1 MANFIARF
9 SNAHVI
15 TAKDPRLTYTHA
27 WHAMGRHA
35 INNEPWSSMAS
46 RRQPSERTREWL
58 ARRISQGE
66 SS

>member
-1 MANFIARF
+1 MTNFIARF

-35 INNEPWSSMAS
+35 ISPSMAS
-46 RRQPSERTREWL
+46 RRQPSERMREWL